1 MTNNTTADLDRDIAH
16 LIDSSENGIAR
27 VPRETLVRLR
37 ALLTS
42 PRAAGLPEGWKLVP
56 IEPTQK
62 MLDCWWDGLQKG
74 AAFVNCTPHGVYGAM
89 LDAAPAAPVAEVKPL
104 AEGEI
109 AITHPVATAENSG
122 TILYGLLHSFVEI
135 AAGFPSAKIDPQLAD
150 QVRVYLPAQAVAANG
165 AACQGKNCGATD
177 GVSHSPECV
186 AEHEAAVTGAVA
198 ADGEAADDLLQLD
211 VLLANLHAA
220 VWHAG
225 AGDDGP
231 VDYDMAGKDEAK
243 AIQAHVRA
251 MFNAC
256 AAVPLATV
264 DERETF
270 IEILRDEQQH
280 IAADRDMCDP
290 DDELPRWDA
299 LQRVIDHLKRA
310 AVSPAPVAADGAAT
324 DEPSGMEKAFSSSA
338 MSRRDELNLPGATT
352 YIERFIDAMG
362 LLCRGKPDRAMC
374 EQWLTHENDDLQSW
388 AINNI
393 RIHWQM
399 GISTI
404 EAAQYLADL
413 PEEGENHEGSTK
425 DYARS
430 QKEDHECVYENGDGI
445 CRECAALAKQSRAAV
460 SPATANTTWTAP
472 KQHCQNG
479 GDVCLA
485 GNRDGVCCPEDSCDI
500 DDGTRKNPATA
511 DERAA
516 FEAAYA
522 VKWNA
527 AYGNKTS
534 HTAADVAALREGD
547 SYGEDRTYLNAMW
560 EGWQARTSQAAAPQ
574 ANAADA
580 RAALRW
586 TAGTLQEIVSG
597 RWKGAK
603 ESDKVSIGAV
613 TKTVAQV
620 LDMADAALGVA
631 SQAAAPAE
639 AREPAIEKYLWELV
653 DEARRWESAYR
664 DSSRRYETLDSEK
677 NSVERTIRFI
687 VSLFP
692 TMVRPAIEYR
702 YTGGTAWCD
711 LGSAETIRADF
722 DGVFRLKAGEFPVW
736 RGDVPSDAGEA
747 VAPDPIAALIARH
760 AEELERND
768 YAYFE
773 LAYTRQTGWM
783 AWITDK
789 PLQGPVLNPD
799 RKVLARGQGG
809 TPAEACRDA
818 LGTVQGVQGGK
829 GGEA

>member
-74 AAFVNCTPHGVYGAM
+74 AAFVNCTPRGVYGAM

-310 AVSPAPVAADGAAT
+310 AVSPA
-324 DEPSGMEKAFSSSA
+324 
-338 MSRRDELNLPGATT
+338 
-352 YIERFIDAMG
+352 
-362 LLCRGKPDRAMC
+362 
-374 EQWLTHENDDLQSW
+374 
-388 AINNI
+388 
-393 RIHWQM
+393 
-399 GISTI
+399 
-404 EAAQYLADL
+404 
-413 PEEGENHEGSTK
+413 
-425 DYARS
+425 
-430 QKEDHECVYENGDGI
+430 
-445 CRECAALAKQSRAAV
+445 
-460 SPATANTTWTAP
+460 TANTTWTAP

-639 AREPAIEKYLWELV
+639 AREPVGWFDKSLNQIRWRDGLV
-653 DEARRWESAYR
+653 NADFADRQPFYTYPVGATAEAREPHYIAKL
-664 DSSRRYETLDSEK
+664 DFGEGLVVVQECTLDDAPSIAIYGSLRQGTPGDSAKAEPSPTDPEIARR
-677 NSVERTIRFI
+677 SVFLTFLDSAHRDR
-687 VSLFP
+687 VADAL
-692 TMVRPAIEYR
+692 VGAPA
-702 YTGGTAWCD
+702 
-711 LGSAETIRADF
+711 
-722 DGVFRLKAGEFPVW
+722 
-736 RGDVPSDAGEA
+736 DAGEA
-747 VAPDPIAALIARH
+747 VAPSADLIARCI
-760 AEELERND
+760 ELR
-768 YAYFE
+768 E
-773 LAYTRQTGWM
+773 LSDHGESDQLALRALADTYRRDIHSVDRRAM
-783 AWITDK
+783 AVSHTHREAVQYVLDAARA
-789 PLQGPVLNPD
+789 QG
-799 RKVLARGQGG
+799 A
-809 TPAEACRDA
+809 
-818 LGTVQGVQGGK
+818 QGGK